1 MCARE
6 ICHLAK
12 VHHSRLHP
20 VIFCHRRRQIDRS
33 WLIAVTTL
41 DCIIRLAIHSHGRKG
56 CRRLTPRLAFRILI
70 FNRSVRHHGV
80 LVIWRMIAKMTRG
93 CIVWFRRLA
102 SVAHPRTTTI
112 ASINVVMV
120 ITFAVGVIGV
130 VVADMV
136 VGTAKVTNSMI
147 RASVEAS
154 FPSDSCLGLS
164 GTGIVTTPAS
174 GHPRRWTGWNVPDT
188 LTIVLGFGFAV
199 AGDDDLRL
207 RR

>member
-6 ICHLAK
+6 LCHLAK
-12 VHHSRLHP
+12 VHQSRLHP

-33 WLIAVTTL
+33 WLISVTRL
-41 DCIIRLAIHSHGRKG
+41 HCIIRRAIHSHGSKG

-80 LVIWRMIAKMTRG
+80 LIIWCMIAKMARG

-102 SVAHPRTTTI
+102 PVAHPRTTTI
-112 ASINVVMV
+112 ASMNVVMV

-136 VGTAKVTNSMI
+136 VGAAKVTNSMI

-154 FPSDSCLGLS
+154 LSSDSCRGLS
-164 GTGIVTTPAS
+164 GAGIVTTPAPS
-174 GHPRRWTGWNVPDT
+174 HPRG
-188 LTIVLGFGFAV
+188 
-199 AGDDDLRL
+199 
-207 RR
+207 